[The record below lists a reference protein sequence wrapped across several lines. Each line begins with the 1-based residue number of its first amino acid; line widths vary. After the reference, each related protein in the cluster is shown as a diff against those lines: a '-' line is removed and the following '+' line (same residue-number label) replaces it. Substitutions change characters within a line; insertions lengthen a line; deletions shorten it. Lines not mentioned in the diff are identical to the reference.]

1 MTRAKSPYV
10 SRATLE
16 TMLTEGW
23 RIQPPVYV
31 RPRWRWASK
40 LKRRSAY
47 HFVLERRRGI
57 RLVSVLEGS
66 EIRQLVDD
74 SQLSVDCV

>member
-1 MTRAKSPYV
+1 MTKVKSPYV

-16 TMLTEGW
+16 KMLTEGW

-31 RPRWRWASK
+31 RPRWGWASR
-40 LKRRSAY
+40 LRRRSAY
-47 HFVLERRRGI
+47 HFVLERRRQI

-66 EIRQLVDD
+66 EVQQLLDD
-74 SQLSVDCV
+74 SRLPVDCL